1 VENEI
6 LRILVLGIL
15 GLVARA
21 SGFSILRF
29 ERERER
35 ADGGVVLG
43 A

>member
-29 ERERER
+29 ERER